1 MWFEI
6 PTLKVW
12 LFHQDPGPRFAS
24 RGPETE
30 GHFLNPPDCPS
41 CRTKIQRQASSS
53 SSFREEGVTNSQ
65 RNGAL
70 TPKQQAEGP
79 KTTSGAAWSQCLTL
93 PRLQEASVSHEIPR
107 PNWAWEQT
115 QFLCFNCGDL
125 HTSQVQHQVLGFWVP
140 PLDSS
145 GLGCPG
151 LSYIWIFKLQPSG
164 EAPRFDATQG
174 GGSVHK
180 KGKWGLGVHSSLYWP
195 QGEWFSVFRILAE
208 FSPKY

>member
-1 MWFEI
+1 VYCTRLSLNCLICVADSKKDAHLSFQVPLQSMWFEI

-107 PNWAWEQT
+107 PN
-115 QFLCFNCGDL
+115 
-125 HTSQVQHQVLGFWVP
+125 
-140 PLDSS
+140 
-145 GLGCPG
+145 
-151 LSYIWIFKLQPSG
+151 
-164 EAPRFDATQG
+164 
-174 GGSVHK
+174 
-180 KGKWGLGVHSSLYWP
+180 
-195 QGEWFSVFRILAE
+195 
-208 FSPKY
+208 